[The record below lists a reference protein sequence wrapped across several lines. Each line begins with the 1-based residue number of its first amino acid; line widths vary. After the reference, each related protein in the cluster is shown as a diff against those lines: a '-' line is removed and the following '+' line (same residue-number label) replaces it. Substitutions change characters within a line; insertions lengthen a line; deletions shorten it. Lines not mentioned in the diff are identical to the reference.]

1 MKTFTVYEQ
10 HNPRSTGVAME
21 YAANI
26 EEVCKIEARDYSHA
40 IELARTRV
48 KWPLVQEVGR

>member
-1 MKTFTVYEQ
+1 MKQYQVFEQ
-10 HNPRSTGVAME
+10 HKPRSTGVPME

-26 EEVCKIEARDYSHA
+26 EAVCKVEARDYVEA